1 MTTFEAFCKAKSMH
15 PDALALIRQSDRYLL
30 IGEDAQRTM
39 RLLNIK
45 PITLDADGT
54 PLKQISFPRQDLDT
68 ALPKLVRAGF
78 RIAICEDFP
87 KPTAERSIYKNNQPN
102 N

>member
-30 IGEDAQRTM
+30 IGED
-39 RLLNIK
+39 
-45 PITLDADGT
+45 
-54 PLKQISFPRQDLDT
+54 
-68 ALPKLVRAGF
+68 
-78 RIAICEDFP
+78 FP
-87 KPTAERSIYKNNQPN
+87 KPTSKRSIYKNNQPN